1 MPWPYPVPTKPVP
14 RWMIGLARLDSL
26 PIGSEFVLPGGRIG
40 HVTIADEW
48 QVGEVYVH
56 IPSLPFSGPAR
67 GSLLVRPVP
76 RPL

>member
-26 PIGSEFVLPGGRIG
+26 VPGAEFVLASDRIG
-40 HVTIADEW
+40 HVTNEPVGDG
-48 QVGEVYVH
+48 QVAIS
-56 IPSLPFSGPAR
+56 IPSLPFDGPAR